1 VTDSPSPEAAPERAP
16 ATAADCPSGRIATI
30 TNQRGLHARAAAKF
44 AKVAGGFDADVTVS
58 RAGQSVS
65 GGSIMGLMMLAAS
78 TGTDICIE
86 ATGPEAEAALDALCT
101 LVADKFD
108 ED

>member
-1 VTDSPSPEAAPERAP
+1 MTDQPAEADDC
-16 ATAADCPSGRIATI
+16 TAGRIATI
-30 TNQRGLHARAAAKF
+30 ANQRGLHARAAAKF
-44 AKVAGGFDADVTVS
+44 AKMSNDFEADVTVS
-58 RAGQSVS
+58 RGGQTVS

-78 TGTDICIE
+78 TGTDICIS
-86 ATGPEAEAALDALCT
+86 ASGPQASDALNALCT